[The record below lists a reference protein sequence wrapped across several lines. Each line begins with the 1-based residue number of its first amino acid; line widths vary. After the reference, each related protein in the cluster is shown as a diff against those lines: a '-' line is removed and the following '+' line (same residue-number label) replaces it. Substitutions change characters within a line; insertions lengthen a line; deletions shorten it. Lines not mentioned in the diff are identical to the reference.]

1 MVEVTVEQFEEML
14 AFGEGEHCEFK
25 EARNR
30 YNFEKLVKYCAALA
44 NEGGGKVILGVT
56 DKRPRTVVGSQAF
69 RQPERTRAALIERLH
84 LNIDFSLLA
93 HSAGRVLIFHVPTH
107 PIGNPVQYNYSI
119 NSAWLV
125 GAQYTFASKDFSK
138 ILTLQA
144 NYKYIKDKNNAAFQL
159 TAVWTLNFFK
169 NKLSLLGF
177 ADWWREDNVFGENT
191 TNYVFLTEP
200 QIWWNAM
207 EHFSFG
213 GEFEMSNNFASNEG
227 FMFNPTVAVKWIF

>member
-1 MVEVTVEQFEEML
+1 MKKHIVF
-14 AFGEGEHCEFK
+14 
-25 EARNR
+25 
-30 YNFEKLVKYCAALA
+30 
-44 NEGGGKVILGVT
+44 
-56 DKRPRTVVGSQAF
+56 
-69 RQPERTRAALIERLH
+69 
-84 LNIDFSLLA
+84 FSLLFTGILFFNA
-93 HSAGRVLIFHVPTH
+93 SAQNVQLHYDYGKDRKMFTSTVEMFKPDKLGSTFFFIDMDYGSEESGIDGINLAYWEIARSFKVSKKSNFETRVEYNGGFGRGELEDGT
-107 PIGNPVQYNYSI
+107 QYNYSI

-125 GAQYTFASKDFSK
+125 GLQYTFASKDFSK
-138 ILTLQA
+138 VLTLQA

-159 TAVWTLNFFK
+159 TAVWGLNFFN
-169 NKLSLLGF
+169 NKLTFSGF

-200 QIWWNAM
+200 QIWWNAL